1 MTYEEL
7 QDRTLRLSVFDFDKF
22 SRHDAIGDVE
32 IKIVDVDVSR
42 ELDVWSDLESPIKVS
57 SELCYW

>member
-1 MTYEEL
+1 MFKFPITYEEL

-57 SELCYW
+57 

>member
-7 QDRTLRLSVFDFDKF
+7 QERTLRMNVFDFDKF

-32 IKIVDVDVSR
+32 IKIADVDVSR
-42 ELDVWSDLESPIKVS
+42 ELDVWSDLEDPSKVS
-57 SELCYW
+57 MLLAI